1 MGKRIVAV
9 TIDEWAKREG
19 VTRQAIMKRIKKEG
33 LKTFKKANSQGREV
47 LHVNIEEDLTPEEET
62 REQVQQEVEGTQIV
76 QWNKALER
84 EQQLNLSLQ
93 RQLEDQRS
101 LLETLATERREEL
114 KGSRDELKGKR
125 WQLPAVVVSLL
136 LVGGVGLWSGWSH
149 RAEMADKAMESHK
162 GEVSRLVE
170 GLKRT
175 EGQLEGLIEKRVVLE
190 KREVQLETELSMER
204 RKAQEAQEQAE
215 KAKEEALRAMV
226 ALESIKAEK
235 VALEDA
241 LKASANVDRPILPE
255 KEEKID

>member
-9 TIDEWAKREG
+9 TIDEWATREG

-33 LKTFKKANSQGREV
+33 LQTFKKVNSKGREV

-114 KGSRDELKGKR
+114 KGNR
-125 WQLPAVVVSLL
+125 WQLPAVVVALL
-136 LVGGVGLWSGWSH
+136 IVGGVGLWSGWSH
-149 RAEMADKAMESHK
+149 RAEMAEQAMESHK
-162 GEVSRLVE
+162 SEVSRLVD

-175 EGQLEGLIEKRVVLE
+175 EGQLEGLIEKRIALE
-190 KREVQLETELSMER
+190 RNEVQLETELSLER
-204 RKAQEAQEQAE
+204 QKAQEAQKQAE
-215 KAKEEALRAMV
+215 KAREEALRAKV
-226 ALESIKAEK
+226 ALESITAEK
-235 VALEDA
+235 VALEVA
-241 LKASANVDRPILPE
+241 LSSSGNVRKSNLPE
-255 KEEKID
+255 NEEKMD